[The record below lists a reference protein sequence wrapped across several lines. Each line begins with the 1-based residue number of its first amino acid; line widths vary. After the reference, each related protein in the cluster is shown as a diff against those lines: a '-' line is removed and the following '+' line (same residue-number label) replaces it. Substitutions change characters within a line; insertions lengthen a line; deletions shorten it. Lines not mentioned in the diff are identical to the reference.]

1 MDNYPV
7 VTAKIIFK
15 EYWKGIKP
23 RKRMFWF
30 CIFAFIMVHL
40 IEIIVPL
47 FYKDFFDALG
57 GESPTADALI
67 RIITIIAV
75 MHLASWIMY
84 AMAFFSLTTVS
95 AKVMAKLKQN
105 AFDHLMLHSR
115 DFFVNNFSGSLVQKV
130 NRFSRSFEALF
141 DILVFNIIPMTVTA
155 IGSIIV
161 TAFVAPVI
169 SLIIVLWAFLI
180 IIFSYFFS
188 RWKLKYDIGV
198 AAADSKT
205 TGLLSDDIVNYSTIN
220 LFNGFSRESKNFQDT
235 TEDQSKKLLFTWRL
249 SNGVNVIQEFL
260 ISAVEFIAFYYAIIL
275 WQNGQAMIG
284 TFVLIQTYIIGIA
297 QQLWGINRMFRGIYQ
312 SIADSKEMVEILA
325 LPHEIRDVAMAKTL
339 TNVKGEIEYREVVFS
354 FNGTRN
360 VLNNIDLKIKAG
372 EKTALVGPSGTGKT
386 TFTGLLLR
394 LFDPTGGA
402 IFIDGQNIHNITL
415 ESLRA
420 NISLVPQD
428 PVLFHRSI
436 LENIRYGKP
445 EAADKEVFAA
455 AKLAHCDEFVEE
467 MPAKYQTLVGERG
480 VKLSGGERQ
489 RVAIARAILKNA
501 PILILDE
508 ATSSLDSQ
516 SEMLIQDALDK
527 LMSRCTT
534 IAIAHRLSTI
544 RKMDRIIVMENGTIA
559 ETGSHQSLIRKQK
572 GTYKNL
578 WKLQAGGFIK

>member
-169 SLIIVLWAFLI
+169 SLIIVLWAFDH
-180 IIFSYFFS
+180 YFQ
-188 RWKLKYDIGV
+188 
-198 AAADSKT
+198 
-205 TGLLSDDIVNYSTIN
+205 
-220 LFNGFSRESKNFQDT
+220 LF
-235 TEDQSKKLLFTWRL
+235 LFTL
-249 SNGVNVIQEFL
+249 
-260 ISAVEFIAFYYAIIL
+260 
-275 WQNGQAMIG
+275 
-284 TFVLIQTYIIGIA
+284 
-297 QQLWGINRMFRGIYQ
+297 
-312 SIADSKEMVEILA
+312 EI
-325 LPHEIRDVAMAKTL
+325 
-339 TNVKGEIEYREVVFS
+339 
-354 FNGTRN
+354 
-360 VLNNIDLKIKAG
+360 KI
-372 EKTALVGPSGTGKT
+372 
-386 TFTGLLLR
+386 
-394 LFDPTGGA
+394 
-402 IFIDGQNIHNITL
+402 
-415 ESLRA
+415 
-420 NISLVPQD
+420 
-428 PVLFHRSI
+428 
-436 LENIRYGKP
+436 
-445 EAADKEVFAA
+445 
-455 AKLAHCDEFVEE
+455 
-467 MPAKYQTLVGERG
+467 
-480 VKLSGGERQ
+480 
-489 RVAIARAILKNA
+489 
-501 PILILDE
+501 
-508 ATSSLDSQ
+508 
-516 SEMLIQDALDK
+516 
-527 LMSRCTT
+527 
-534 IAIAHRLSTI
+534 
-544 RKMDRIIVMENGTIA
+544 
-559 ETGSHQSLIRKQK
+559 
-572 GTYKNL
+572 
-578 WKLQAGGFIK
+578 